1 MLGLLLLVS
10 GLLVTALGWRVVW
23 RVRGFARRITQHY
36 HGPQVPPWVRRVVP
50 WRLIPGVGE
59 AVMVWNRRARL
70 AKLLAVPLLVIGPML
85 TVLGVL
91 ELVHEIRG
99 YVAHGV
105 PHLTPL
111 AIGATLAA
119 GGLVWR
125 SRRRVR
131 VPVVRR
137 VFARQDRSW

>member
-1 MLGLLLLVS
+1 MLGLFLLVS
-10 GLLVTALGWRVVW
+10 GLLATALGWRVVG
-23 RVRGFARRITQHY
+23 RVRGFARRITRHY
-36 HGPQVPPWVRRVVP
+36 HGPQVSPRVRRLAP

-59 AVMVWNRRARL
+59 AVVVWNRRARL
-70 AKLLAVPLLVIGPML
+70 AKLLAVPLLVIGPLL

-99 YVAHGV
+99 YLVHGV

-119 GGLVWR
+119 VGLVWR

-131 VPVVRR
+131 GPVARR
-137 VFARQDRSW
+137 VSARQDRGW